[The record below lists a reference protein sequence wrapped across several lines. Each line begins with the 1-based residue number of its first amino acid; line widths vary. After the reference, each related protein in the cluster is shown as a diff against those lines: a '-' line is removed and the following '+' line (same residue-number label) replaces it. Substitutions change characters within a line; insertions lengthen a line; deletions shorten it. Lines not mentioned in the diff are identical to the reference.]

1 MTNANDFY
9 SNSFAFSFVAILLAR
24 LIMFNSRF
32 FVVILAGVLAFSGAP
47 RAEGADTQ
55 AKAKQAW
62 QLLDYLAVDYGKAVQ
77 DGKVKS
83 AGEYAEMQ
91 EFARAAQ
98 ALLRDLPASPK
109 QPALLKDADG
119 LRSAI
124 AEKAAVPIVAERA
137 HSLAAAV
144 LASYPVPMAPK
155 GAPDLK
161 RGGALFQ
168 AHCIACHGATGHSDG
183 PLSATLSPPPIV
195 LADHDRARQR
205 SVFALQQILSH
216 GVDGTAMPSFAHLS
230 EDDRWAVAYFASTL
244 AYSDKERQE
253 GAGLWAS
260 QPALH
265 AAVSSQTRLSELTEA
280 QLATTIGG
288 ANAGPLLA
296 FLRSNPTAVGMSA
309 TDTIPLAKAKLQES
323 IAALERGDGASAS
336 RLALSAYLDGFEP
349 IEPALAAKNKPLFEE
364 IETLMGAYR
373 NAVLA
378 ADLAKAKSDEARL
391 QLLLDDAR
399 GALGGAGDP
408 LSTFMGA
415 LTILLREG
423 LEALLVVVAMIAF
436 LKKADRR
443 DVLRYVH
450 AGWVSALA
458 AGGATWGVATYLVD
472 LSGASRE
479 MTEGFSAIFAAVVL
493 LSVGIWM
500 HQKSMAGRWQAYVR
514 DKLSAALNKSSA
526 LMLFTLA
533 FVTVYREVFE
543 TVLFYAALWT
553 EGNGKYMLAGLG
565 SGIAI
570 LALVAVLLLRSS
582 SRLPISQFFK
592 FSSALVAILATVL
605 MGKGVAALQ
614 KVGVFASTPIAIP
627 RIDLIGL
634 YPSVQTLL
642 AQLMIVAVIIAS
654 VAYNIRSQRQVA

>member
-1 MTNANDFY
+1 M
-9 SNSFAFSFVAILLAR
+9 FASRYFILLAC
-24 LIMFNSRF
+24 LLSW
-32 FVVILAGVLAFSGAP
+32 SGAA
-47 RAEGADTQ
+47 RADGVDTQ
-55 AKAKQAW
+55 AKAKQVW

-77 DGKVKS
+77 DGRVNS

-91 EFARAAQ
+91 EFARAARVQ
-98 ALLRDLPASPK
+98 LQELPASTARPGLVK
-109 QPALLKDADG
+109 QADE
-119 LRSAI
+119 LRAVI
-124 AEKAAVPIVAERA
+124 AAKAAAAVVAERA

-144 LASYPVPMAPK
+144 LAAYPVAMAP
-155 GAPDLK
+155 GRAPDLK
-161 RGGALFQ
+161 RGAALFQ
-168 AHCIACHGATGHSDG
+168 GQCAACHGATGHSDG

-205 SVFALQQILSH
+205 SVFALQQIVSH
-216 GVDGTAMPSFAHLS
+216 GVNGTAMPNFAQLS
-230 EDDRWAVAYFASTL
+230 EDDRWALAFFASSL
-244 AYSDKERQE
+244 SYSEKDRQA
-253 GAGLWAS
+253 GAGLWAA

-265 AAVSSQTRLSELTEA
+265 AAVPNLAKLSELTEV
-280 QLATTIGG
+280 QLAATVGE

-296 FLRSNPTAVGMSA
+296 YLRGTPTAVGASL
-309 TDTIPLAKAKLQES
+309 TDTLPVAKAKLKES
-323 IAALERGDGASAS
+323 LAALERGDAAGAS

-349 IEPALAAKNKPLFEE
+349 VEPALAAKNKPLFEE
-364 IETLMGAYR
+364 IESLMGAYR
-373 NAVLA
+373 NAVVA
-378 ADLAKAKSDEARL
+378 ADVSKAKANEARL
-391 QLLLDDAR
+391 QQLLGEAQE
-399 GALGGAGDP
+399 ALGGAGDP
-408 LSTFMGA
+408 LSTFIGA

-443 DVLRYVH
+443 DVLPYVH
-450 AGWVSALA
+450 AGWITALA

-514 DKLSAALNKSSA
+514 DKLSSALNRSSA

-570 LALVAVLLLRSS
+570 LALVAVILLRSS

-627 RIDLIGL
+627 RVDLIGL
-634 YPSVQTLL
+634 YPSVQSLL
-642 AQLMIVAVIIAS
+642 AQLLIVAVVVAS
-654 VAYNIRSQRQVA
+654 IAYNVRSQRNAM

>member
-1 MTNANDFY
+1 MSA
-9 SNSFAFSFVAILLAR
+9 
-24 LIMFNSRF
+24 SRF
-32 FVVILAGVLAFSGAP
+32 FVFLLASVLSLSSPAK
-47 RAEGADTQ
+47 AEDIETQ
-55 AKAKQAW
+55 AKAKQVW

-77 DGKVKS
+77 DGNVKS
-83 AGEYAEMQ
+83 VSEYSEMQ

-98 ALLRDLPASPK
+98 AQLRDLPATPK
-109 QPALLKDADG
+109 QAVLLKDADV

-124 AEKAAVPIVAERA
+124 AEKAAATVVAEHA

-155 GAPDLK
+155 RAPDLK

-168 AHCIACHGATGHSDG
+168 AQCAACHGATGHSDG
-183 PLSATLSPPPIV
+183 RLSSTLSPAPIV

-230 EDDRWAVAYFASTL
+230 EDDRWALAYFASTL
-244 AYSDKERQE
+244 SYSNEERE
-253 GAGLWAS
+253 SGGRLWTS

-265 AAVSSQTRLSELTEA
+265 AAVPNLARLSELTEA
-280 QLATTIGG
+280 RLSATVGN
-288 ANAGPLLA
+288 ANARTMFA

-309 TDTIPLAKAKLQES
+309 TDTLPLAKEKLQES
-323 IAALERGDGASAS
+323 IAALERGDGVSSS

-349 IEPALAAKNKPLFEE
+349 VEPALAAKNKHLFEE
-364 IETLMGAYR
+364 IETVMDAYR

-378 ADLAKAKSDEARL
+378 ADLANAKSDEARL
-391 QLLLDDAR
+391 QQLLDDAR
-399 GALGGAGDP
+399 SALGGAGDP

-436 LKKADRR
+436 LKKANRR
-443 DVLRYVH
+443 DVIRYVH

-514 DKLSAALNKSSA
+514 DKLSSALNKSSA
-526 LMLFTLA
+526 LMLFMLA

-553 EGNGKYMLAGLG
+553 DGNGKYMLAGLG
-565 SGIAI
+565 SGVAI

-592 FSSALVAILATVL
+592 FSSALVAVLAIVL

-642 AQLMIVAVIIAS
+642 AQLLIVAVILIS
-654 VAYNIRSQRQVA
+654 VAYNVRSQRNVA

>member
-1 MTNANDFY
+1 
-9 SNSFAFSFVAILLAR
+9 
-24 LIMFNSRF
+24 MFTSRF
-32 FVVILAGVLAFSGAP
+32 FTFLLASVLSFSVA
-47 RAEGADTQ
+47 AQVQAVDTQ
-55 AKAKQAW
+55 AKAKQVW

-77 DGKVKS
+77 DGNVKS
-83 AGEYAEMQ
+83 ASEYSEMQ
-91 EFARAAQ
+91 EFARAAEVQ
-98 ALLRDLPASPK
+98 LRDLPPTPN
-109 QPALLKDADG
+109 QPTLLKDADV

-124 AEKAAVPIVAERA
+124 AEKAAATVVAEHA

-155 GAPDLK
+155 RAPDLK

-168 AHCIACHGATGHSDG
+168 AQCAACHGVTGHSDG
-183 PLSATLSPPPIV
+183 PLSATLSPAPIV

-230 EDDRWAVAYFASTL
+230 EDDRWALAYFASTL
-244 AYSDKERQE
+244 SYSNEERE
-253 GAGLWAS
+253 SGARLWAA

-265 AAVSSQTRLSELTEA
+265 AAVPNLARLSELTEA
-280 QLATTIGG
+280 RLSATVGN
-288 ANAGPLLA
+288 ANARTMLA

-309 TDTIPLAKAKLQES
+309 TDTLPLAKEKLQES
-323 IAALERGDGASAS
+323 IAAFERGDGVSSS

-349 IEPALAAKNKPLFEE
+349 VEPALAAKNKQLFEE

-391 QLLLDDAR
+391 QQLLDDAR
-399 GALGGAGDP
+399 SALGGAGDP

-436 LKKADRR
+436 LKKADRH
-443 DVLRYVH
+443 DVIRYVH

-479 MTEGFSAIFAAVVL
+479 MTEGFSAIFAAIVL

-514 DKLSAALNKSSA
+514 DKLSSALNKSSA

-553 EGNGKYMLAGLG
+553 EGNGEYMLAGLG
-565 SGIAI
+565 SGVAI

-642 AQLMIVAVIIAS
+642 AQLLIVAVILIS
-654 VAYNIRSQRQVA
+654 VAYNVRSQRKVA